1 MLRYLQAYLCQ
12 VLQIRQVL
20 LWKLK
25 VNRVLLH
32 LLYLYH
38 KQVLL
43 FLQGLLGYLFHRL
56 LLLRILRHPHIHLAQ
71 VSLSQVQRQI
81 LFRLLHHRRLL
92 DLVLHLRRN
101 LILSLLCNLL
111 HHRQRA
117 LFHLYHLKPLI
128 LLYLRFLPRHRN
140 FLILLC

>member
-1 MLRYLQAYLCQ
+1 MLRYLQVNLCQ

-38 KQVLL
+38 KQALL

-56 LLLRILRHPHIHLAQ
+56 LLLQILRHRHIHLAQ

-92 DLVLHLRRN
+92 HLVLHLRRN

-117 LFHLYHLKPLI
+117 PFHLYHLK
-128 LLYLRFLPRHRN
+128 LLRVLFLRFLPRHQK